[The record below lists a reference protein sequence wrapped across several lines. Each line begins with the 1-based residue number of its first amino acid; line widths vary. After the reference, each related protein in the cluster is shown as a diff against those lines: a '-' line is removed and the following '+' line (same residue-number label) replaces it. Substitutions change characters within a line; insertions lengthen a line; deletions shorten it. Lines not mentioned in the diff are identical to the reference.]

1 MKSTVSNT
9 TNAAVGFEG
18 LCVDLGGKRV
28 LGPIDL
34 SIEAGTWTL
43 CVGPSGSGKTTLL
56 RAIAGLV
63 APASGRLFLDGRVAS
78 DGARIAIPTERRAIG
93 LVFQGGGAG
102 LWPHMS
108 VRKTLEFVLAS
119 RRVPRGERAAR
130 IAELVQLVEL
140 NGLEARR
147 PGELSG
153 GEAQRLALARAL
165 AHDPRILLLDEPL
178 GPLDARLRRDLASR
192 IRDVHVRRGLTTVHV
207 THDPEESRE
216 FADRIVRL
224 ENGRIVAQEA
234 D

>member
-1 MKSTVSNT
+1 MKSSNT
-9 TNAAVGFEG
+9 TTAVGFESV
-18 LCVDLGGKRV
+18 CVELGGKRV

-34 SIEAGTWTL
+34 SLETGTWTL

-63 APASGRLFLDGRVAS
+63 APSSGRVLLDGRVAS
-78 DGARIAIPTERRAIG
+78 DGARIAIPAERRAIG

-108 VRKTLEFVLAS
+108 VRRTLEFVLAS
-119 RRVPRGERAAR
+119 RHVPRAERAPR

-165 AHDPRILLLDEPL
+165 AHDPKILLLDEPL

-192 IRDVHVRRGLTTVHV
+192 IQGVHVRRGLTTVHV

-216 FADRIVRL
+216 FADRVVRL
-224 ENGRIVAQEA
+224 ESGHLLAQE
-234 D
+234 DD